1 MEDSCQDLRTVC
13 RGGGAVVGGGMED
26 GGGIADFVTHTTLL
40 IPCSS
45 FLISR
50 SSFLIPCLPAAGR
63 EPLVLDPGQPRLAAW
78 HVWRRSPCTS
88 ERRCRQ
94 GGSDRV
100 SNRSGK
106 SDGPLRLRPFN
117 VVPVFG
123 VPGLNG
129 VTVERKH
136 VVKLYTKVQVCGHLM
151 HQEPEVVG
159 PRNPQ
164 RMSCQQ
170 CLEVLL
176 GTLLGMIADEVV
188 RAVLPQREAM
198 LGQNEVLLG
207 LLHPATDQGDSVF
220 SFARREPCLPSVPRG
235 QRSLPGSDCGPHPP
249 VSPR

>member
-1 MEDSCQDLRTVC
+1 MATESSGLA
-13 RGGGAVVGGGMED
+13 GFGLASVGMLCAQE
-26 GGGIADFVTHTTLL
+26 
-40 IPCSS
+40 
-45 FLISR
+45 
-50 SSFLIPCLPAAGR
+50 
-63 EPLVLDPGQPRLAAW
+63 
-78 HVWRRSPCTS
+78 RRSRVFVLPHS
-88 ERRCRQ
+88 GQLKHAARHGRRCSPCASARRCGQ

-136 VVKLYTKVQVCGHLM
+136 VVKLYAKVQVCGHLPY
-151 HQEPEVVG
+151 QEPEVVG
-159 PRNPQ
+159 PRNSQ
-164 RMSCQQ
+164 RVSCQQ

-188 RAVLPQREAM
+188 RAVLPQIEAM

-207 LLHPATDQGDSVF
+207 LLHPATDQGNSVF

-235 QRSLPGSDCGPHPP
+235 QRSPPGFGCGLHPP
-249 VSPR
+249 ALRR